1 MHVCLGDSP
10 LRQDVLIVADAN
22 FRGYAIMPPKT
33 PRPSSG
39 DLFRMLLENIIDQ
52 NHELAQLARLIDW
65 ARFDEAFGAFYDEE
79 QGRNGLPTQ
88 LMAGLHLLKHMKGL
102 SDEQVCAAW
111 LENPYF
117 QSFCGEVYFQH
128 ELPFDRSSMTRWRQR
143 IGAEALEVLLAET
156 IAVAVKTKAVS
167 PRQLERITVDTT
179 VQTKAIAH
187 PTDSHLIVRAI
198 EWLNRA
204 ARKYG
209 IKLRQSFIRLAPRA
223 QAEAARLMHTGG
235 HKQGLRWVRKLRTWL
250 GRLIR
255 DIERKIAGDGVAE
268 AFFATVLERS
278 AKIFEQEKTDK
289 NKLYALHAPEVECI
303 GKGKA
308 RTRYEFGVKTSIAT
322 INAKARG
329 GQLVVGS
336 QALPGNPYDGH
347 TLGNQ
352 IDQVERMTGVPVRR
366 AYADRGYRGHK
377 VERDGLDVIISH
389 TRGITSPTV
398 KREMERR
405 NAIEPV
411 IGHLK
416 EDGHLERNHL
426 RGPEGDAINAILTAA
441 GHNLRLL
448 ARWLRYL
455 FVFLLIRA
463 MQTHMQNL
471 LCANRKATE
480 HGRFC

>member
-1 MHVCLGDSP
+1 
-10 LRQDVLIVADAN
+10 
-22 FRGYAIMPPKT
+22 MPPKT
-33 PRPSSG
+33 PGPSSG

-65 ARFDEAFGAFYDEE
+65 ARFDEAFGAYYDDT
-79 QGRNGLPTQ
+79 QGRDGLPTQ

-102 SDEQVCAAW
+102 SDEEVCAVW

-128 ELPFDRSSMTRWRQR
+128 ELPLDRSSMTRWRHR
-143 IGAEALEVLLAET
+143 IGAEALEVLLGET
-156 IAVAVKTKAVS
+156 IVVAVKTKAVS

-204 ARKYG
+204 AQKHG
-209 IKLRQSFIRLAPRA
+209 IHLRQSFMRLAPRA
-223 QAEAARLMHTGG
+223 QKEAARLMHTGG

-255 DIERKIAGDGVAE
+255 DIERKIAGDASAQA
-268 AFFATVLERS
+268 AFAPVLERTR
-278 AKIFEQEKTDK
+278 KIFEQKKTGK

-303 GKGKA
+303 GKGKT

-322 INAKARG
+322 LNAKAKG
-329 GQLVVGS
+329 GQFVVGA

-352 IDQVERMTGVPVRR
+352 IDQVERLTGHSVRR
-366 AYADRGYRGHK
+366 VYADRGYRGHK
-377 VERDGLDVIISH
+377 VERDDLDVIISH
-389 TRGITSPTV
+389 TRGIASPTI
-398 KREMERR
+398 KREMKRR

-416 EDGHLERNHL
+416 QDGHLERNHL
-426 RGPEGDAINAILTAA
+426 KGPEGDAINAILTAA

-448 ARWLRYL
+448 ARWLRLL
-455 FVFLLIRA
+455 FVFFLMYL
-463 MQTHMQNL
+463 MHTHMQNL
-471 LCANRKATE
+471 LRVNRKAIAN
-480 HGRFC
+480 GGFW

>member
-1 MHVCLGDSP
+1 
-10 LRQDVLIVADAN
+10 
-22 FRGYAIMPPKT
+22 MPPKT
-33 PRPSSG
+33 PQAPSG
-39 DLFRMLLENIIDQ
+39 DLFRMLLVNIIDQ
-52 NHELAQLARLIDW
+52 KHELVRLAGLIDW
-65 ARFDEAFGAFYDEE
+65 ARFDEAFGVFYND
-79 QGRNGLPTQ
+79 QKGREGLPTR

-102 SDEQVCAAW
+102 SDEQACAAW

-117 QSFCGEVYFQH
+117 QAFCGELYFQH
-128 ELPFDRSSMTRWRQR
+128 ELPFDRSSMTRWRHR
-143 IGAEALEVLLAET
+143 IGAEALEGLLAET
-156 IAVAVKTKAVS
+156 ITVAVKTQAVS
-167 PRQLERITVDTT
+167 TRQLERITVDTT

-187 PTDSHLIVRAI
+187 PGDSHLIVRAI

-204 ARKYG
+204 ARKHG
-209 IKLRQSFIRLAPRA
+209 ISLRQSFMRLAPRA
-223 QAEAARLMHTGG
+223 KKEAGRLMYTRG

-255 DIERKIAGDGVAE
+255 DIERKIAGNVLVE
-268 AFFATVLERS
+268 AALATVLERS
-278 AKIFEQEKTDK
+278 RAIFEQRKADK

-329 GQLVVGS
+329 GQFIVGA

-347 TLGNQ
+347 TLGSQ
-352 IDQVERMTGVPVRR
+352 IDQVEQMTGRTVKR

-377 VERDGLDVIISH
+377 VERDGLDVIISY
-389 TRGITSPTV
+389 TRGIKSPTI
-398 KREMERR
+398 KRELKRR
-405 NAIEPV
+405 NGIEPV

-426 RGPEGDAINAILTAA
+426 KGAEGDAINAILTAA

-448 ARWLRYL
+448 AKWLRLL
-455 FVFLLIRA
+455 FVVLLILRIPVPIQHLKRQSIFA
-463 MQTHMQNL
+463 
-471 LCANRKATE
+471 
-480 HGRFC
+480 